1 MKEEVLNAIKT
12 LKTYL
17 GMEVKLEQLKLV
29 DGAVLEA
36 DSFVAG
42 QSVFIVTPEGEKVP
56 TPVGEHELEDGRILV
71 ITEEGIVGEIKEKME
86 EEPQVE
92 VEIEAS
98 TETAETTETT
108 TQPKKVI
115 ESKEYHFSQEEIKAL
130 VDEVENLKKEII
142 EMKAEKYV
150 EVKEDEQP
158 TDVIEFEQTKPI
170 NFNPENTTTI
180 EHVDLTPGATMSR
193 MDEILNNI
201 YK

>member
-56 TPVGEHELEDGRILV
+56 APVGEHELEDGRFLV

-86 EEPQVE
+86 EEPQEE

-98 TETAETTETT
+98 TETAETA

-180 EHVDLTPGATMSR
+180 EHVDLTPRATMSR

>member
-1 MKEEVLNAIKT
+1 MKVEVLNAIKT

-42 QSVFIVTPEGEKVP
+42 QSVFIVTPEGDKVP
-56 TPVGEHELEDGRILV
+56 APVGEHELEDGRILV

-92 VEIEAS
+92 VEVEAS
-98 TETAETTETT
+98 TETAETT

-115 ESKEYHFSQEEIKAL
+115 ESKEYHFSQDEIKAL
-130 VDEVENLKKEII
+130 VDEVENLKKELI
-142 EMKAEKYV
+142 EMKSAKYV

-158 TDVIEFEQTKPI
+158 TDVVEFEQTKPI

-180 EHVDLTPGATMSR
+180 EHVDLTPRATMSR

>member
-42 QSVFIVTPEGEKVP
+42 QSVFIVTPEGDKVP
-56 TPVGEHELEDGRILV
+56 APVGEHELEDGRILV

-86 EEPQVE
+86 EEPQGEVE
-92 VEIEAS
+92 VEAS
-98 TETAETTETT
+98 AETTETT
-108 TQPKKVI
+108 ETATQPKKVI

-158 TDVIEFEQTKPI
+158 TDVVEFEQTKPI

-180 EHVDLTPGATMSR
+180 DHVDLTPRATMSR